1 MSGKLSILNS
11 ILKTTFTRPPI
22 VKDKVFVMT
31 MDNRFS
37 CNPEAIIK
45 EVLVSYPDLKI
56 VWATEDKIDRSEF
69 PSSVKLVKRGS
80 LEMFEEMRSSHIWL
94 DNGLNCVWFFYPK
107 RKGQIY
113 INTWHGSLGIK
124 KLSGNF
130 MWKLRASTCKKK
142 TDYCITNSTFEEN
155 VFTTT
160 FWKGVDYLK
169 FGHARN
175 AVLFR
180 EELFDSVSS
189 EVKKKLGIPSDRKL
203 ILYAP
208 TFRDDGSKIVPP
220 DYKAITE
227 ALSARFQGEW
237 TVLVRYHFKDGVS
250 PDSECSVDVSR
261 FPDIRELMIA
271 SDIALT
277 DYSSW
282 IYDNVLLKRPG
293 FIYAPDISKYESSRG
308 FYYPLTETPFPIS
321 SSTDELV
328 SRIEEFDEEG
338 YQENVSKFLEARGCY
353 EAPDSDKKAAKFIS
367 DLCT

>member
-1 MSGKLSILNS
+1 MSGKLGILTS
-11 ILKTTFTRPPI
+11 ILKTSFTKPPI

-37 CNPEAIIK
+37 CNPAAIVK
-45 EVLVSYPDLKI
+45 ELLVSSPDLKI
-56 VWATEDKIDRSEF
+56 VWATDDKIDKSEF
-69 PSSVKLVKRGS
+69 PSSVKLVQRGS
-80 LEMFEEMRSSHIWL
+80 LEMFEEMRSSHVWL

-107 RKGQIY
+107 RKGQVY

-124 KLSGNF
+124 RLSGNF
-130 MWKLRASTCKKK
+130 MWKMRAGTCKKK
-142 TDYCITNSTFEEN
+142 TDYCITNSTFEED
-155 VFTTT
+155 VFTST

-175 AVLFR
+175 AVLFK
-180 EELFDSVSS
+180 EELFESVAIS
-189 EVKKKLGIPSDRKL
+189 VKEKLGLPSDRKL

-208 TFRDDGSKIVPP
+208 TFRDDGSKIEMP
-220 DYKAITE
+220 DYKALTA
-227 ALSARFQGEW
+227 ALSSKFGGEW
-237 TVLVRYHFKDGVS
+237 TVLVRYHFKDGIS
-250 PDSECSVDVSR
+250 SDTEASVDVSR

-282 IYDNVLLKRPG
+282 IYDYVLLKRPG

-308 FYYPLTETPFPIS
+308 FYYPLTETPFPIA
-321 SSTDELV
+321 SSTDELI
-328 SRIEEFDEEG
+328 SNIGGFDEAD
-338 YQENVSKFLEARGCY
+338 YQVKAAKFLEARGCY
-353 EAPDSDKKAAKFIS
+353 EAPDSDKKAAQFIS